1 MVLEDRQAYIDRMVE
16 NLPMLRMKMKLTQKE
31 LADIVG
37 LSSYTILAIEKRQ
50 RKLTWNTFL
59 SILFVCL
66 GYEKVRP
73 ILKVLDIYTDEL
85 KNYLEGNTTDERPK
99 S

>member
-1 MVLEDRQAYIDRMVE
+1 MGLEKKQEYIDRLVE

-37 LSSYTILAIEKRQ
+37 LSSYTILAIEKKQ

-66 GYEKVRP
+66 GYKELRP
-73 ILKVLDIYTDEL
+73 ILSVLDIYTDEL
-85 KNYLEGNTTDERPK
+85 KDFIEGKNKDERTE

>member
-1 MVLEDRQAYIDRMVE
+1 MNLENRQEYIDRLVD

-37 LSSYTILAIEKRQ
+37 LSSYTILAIEKKQ

-66 GYEKVRP
+66 GYEQVRP

-85 KNYLEGNTTDERPK
+85 VEFIEGKRKDERTE